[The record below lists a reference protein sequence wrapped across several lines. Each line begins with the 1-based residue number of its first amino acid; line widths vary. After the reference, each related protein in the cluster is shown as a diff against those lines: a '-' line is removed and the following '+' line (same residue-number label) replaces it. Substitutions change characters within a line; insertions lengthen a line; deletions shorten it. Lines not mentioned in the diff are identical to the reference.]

1 MTAMDGPI
9 LNKRVSPLD
18 GIRFS
23 LKSSFVL
30 RQFQIAKLQ
39 SFHLFERGKG

>member
-18 GIRFS
+18 GKRFS
-23 LKSSFVL
+23 LKSSFDTGRRRPRLGILKSVFL
-30 RQFQIAKLQ
+30 K
-39 SFHLFERGKG
+39 K